1 MITLNSLFDIN
12 TTFFTIFSYPMSY
25 LEFFGTVLNILCVW
39 LTTRA
44 KIISWPVG
52 LAGSVLYLLL
62 FYQIQ
67 LYSDV
72 FEQIYFIITGIIG
85 WYVWMRYRRD
95 KVNINDTVVVGVNNY
110 KQNIFYIVI
119 LFIGTVVLSFVTMNL
134 TNWLPKYF
142 TEPVSFPVLD
152 AFTTIMSFV
161 AQWLLVRKKLESWVL
176 WILVDIIGIGLY
188 WFKGVKFISL
198 EYVLFLIMA
207 SYGLYNWYKIYKNN
221 K

>member
-1 MITLNSLFDIN
+1 MITFNSLFDIN

-44 KIISWPVG
+44 KIISWPIG
-52 LAGSVLYLLL
+52 LAGSVLYLFL

-72 FEQIYFIITGIIG
+72 FEQAYFIITGFMG
-85 WYVWMRYRRD
+85 WYIWVRYRCD
-95 KVNINDTVVVGVNNY
+95 KDKISDTVIVSINNK
-110 KQNIFYIVI
+110 KQNIFYIAI
-119 LFIGTVVLSFVTMNL
+119 LLIGTIILSFVTMNL

-142 TEPVSFPVLD
+142 TEPVSLPVLD

-188 WFKGVKFISL
+188 WFKGVKLISL